1 MNGTNP
7 SGTPRSRLRWLG
19 IPLDGLAAF
28 VLFALAFLTCADVIG
43 RELFSSPVPATAEIT
58 AMLLPL
64 IVFAVLPFLSYREE
78 HIAVDLL
85 DTWTPKQ
92 VIRPRQ
98 VMINILL
105 AVAMGGVAL
114 QLWEL
119 GAYLTDFNDRTQ
131 FLRLP
136 TGPIAYFIAV
146 MCGLAAI
153 MFLATAIRY
162 VRGTGPLLQDRT
174 DGSDTSSGAGS

>member
-7 SGTPRSRLRWLG
+7 SGSPLRRLRWLG
-19 IPLDGLAAF
+19 VPLDGLAAF
-28 VLFALAFLTCADVIG
+28 VLLGLAFLTCADVIS
-43 RELFSSPVPATAEIT
+43 REVFGSPLPATAELT

-64 IVFAVLPFLSYREE
+64 IVFAVLPFLSFREE

-119 GAYLTDFNDRTQ
+119 GHYLTDFNDRTQ

-146 MCGLAAI
+146 MCGLSAI
-153 MFLATAIRY
+153 MFFVTAIRY
-162 VRGTGPLLQDRT
+162 VFGSGPLLEKKT
-174 DGSDTSSGAGS
+174 DGGGSSTGAGS